1 MRATPG
7 GAQNRTRHLRINRER
22 VVVHELAVCQ
32 ALLDQVADVAVGHGA
47 SSVSRITVRVGPLS
61 GVQPHLLERA
71 FTVARAGGIAA
82 RAELVIEA
90 EPVRIHCRR
99 CGGEHETDPN
109 RLRCPDCGH
118 APVQLIGGDA
128 LVLTSLALERHT
140 PATIQEEAP
149 HV

>member
-1 MRATPG
+1 MRAAPG
-7 GAQNRTRHLRINRER
+7 GTHNQARNHRIHGIR

-32 ALLDQVADVAVGHGA
+32 ALLEQVADVAAGQGA

-61 GVQPHLLERA
+61 GVEPHLLERA

-82 RAELVIEA
+82 NAELVIEA
-90 EPVRIHCRR
+90 EPVRIRCRR
-99 CGGEHETDPN
+99 CGGENDTDPN

-128 LVLTSLALERHT
+128 LVLASLAVERDT

>member
-1 MRATPG
+1 M
-7 GAQNRTRHLRINRER
+7 
-22 VVVHELAVCQ
+22 HELAVCQ
-32 ALLDQVADVAVGHGA
+32 ALLDQVADVAAGQGA

-61 GVQPHLLERA
+61 GVEPHLLERA

-82 RAELVIEA
+82 DAELVIET
-90 EPVRIHCRR
+90 EPVRIRCRR
-99 CGGEHETDPN
+99 CGGEHGTEAN

-128 LVLTSLALERHT
+128 LVLASLALERDT
-140 PATIQEEAP
+140 PTTIQEEAP